1 LRSKTV
7 AGCKMMSEQFKKLV
21 ALLEKIDGRLKVVD
35 EKIERLAERL
45 GSSGMAKPLTPRTM
59 ALDAETLLSLPDH
72 LRETAISICKFGEA
86 TATKIAEDT
95 GRARAAESDYLNQLV
110 AMNYLGKKRVERQV
124 VFYVKK

>member
-1 LRSKTV
+1 
-7 AGCKMMSEQFKKLV
+7 MMNEQFKKLV
-21 ALLEKIDGRLKVVD
+21 DLLEKIDGRLKVVD

-45 GSSGMAKPLTPRTM
+45 GPSGMAKLLTPRTM

-72 LRETAISICKFGEA
+72 LRETAISFCKFGEA

-95 GRARAAESDYLNQLV
+95 GRARAAESDHLNQLV
-110 AMNYLGKKRVERQV
+110 AMNYLSKKRVERQV